1 MKFNS
6 AISFVLCHIYKIV
19 SLCIRIWN
27 WIGSYLLDLKSILV
41 FIIPRYWY
49 DGRPK
54 YWYLELDWPI
64 SKVIYM
70 FKNIWLDIGLVQFPR
85 VVSFLLFNMMVSL
98 GIGISD
104 WIWVYLIMHKI
115 IWQSIWS
122 KLASWSYSGITLD
135 IKVFSLWRTS

>member
-1 MKFNS
+1 MKLNS

-54 YWYLELDWPI
+54 YWYLELDWPM
-64 SKVIYM
+64 SKVIHM

-85 VVSFLLFNMMVSL
+85 VVSILLFNMMVSL

-104 WIWVYLIMHKI
+104 WIWVYLIMHKVQRCRNWGVHVLDWKLDWI
-115 IWQSIWS
+115 I
-122 KLASWSYSGITLD
+122 SYVL
-135 IKVFSLWRTS
+135 FNL